1 MVRERL
7 SVTNKIS
14 DCICDRNFT
23 FRSLVLIIRVLQH
36 AVHEERIVEVIR
48 VGLAEQGAVQVKHG
62 DAVEHGVDL
71 ALHGFGGEQVDPPHF
86 KGVLAGDAGDRA
98 APVKG
103 ISADGGDAVRN
114 NQIGDEGKSS
124 MTVEGESAAWL
135 TDLFAPYEKDI
146 KLFLDRENQTVSGGS
161 IRFL

>member
-1 MVRERL
+1 M
-7 SVTNKIS
+7 N
-14 DCICDRNFT
+14 NT
-23 FRSLVLIIRVLQH
+23 FNRVLSL
-36 AVHEERIVEVIR
+36 I
-48 VGLAEQGAVQVKHG
+48 
-62 DAVEHGVDL
+62 GV
-71 ALHGFGGEQVDPPHF
+71 
-86 KGVLAGDAGDRA
+86 
-98 APVKG
+98 
-103 ISADGGDAVRN
+103 SADHELLRIIIDMVESQLLLRLNMEEVPYELQYIVVNVAVARY

>member
-1 MVRERL
+1 MQGGGVF
-7 SVTNKIS
+7 TKIK
-14 DCICDRNFT
+14 
-23 FRSLVLIIRVLQH
+23 SLL
-36 AVHEERIVEVIR
+36 
-48 VGLAEQGAVQVKHG
+48 GGAVDDTLVDTIIDMVESQLLLRLNMEEVPYELQYIVVNV
-62 DAVEHGVDL
+62 AV
-71 ALHGFGGEQVDPPHF
+71 A
-86 KGVLAGDAGDRA
+86 RY
-98 APVKG
+98 
-103 ISADGGDAVRN
+103 